1 VARRDNAYS
10 RVIAWLKLLLPLAAL
25 ALLSTLFLVARTID
39 PTRAIPTAEVD
50 VADLARDPRVR
61 APDYTG
67 VTADGGALR
76 VVAETAWPDLDGQAR
91 MAARVVR
98 GELVTPDGAR
108 YEMTALEGVID
119 AEAGRVVLDGDV
131 VVSLPAGYTVRSAR
145 IETSLDASR
154 LVSPGPVAMEGPI
167 GQLSAGAMEARAEVV
182 GATDGDRRHVVVFT
196 GGVKLIYD
204 PEPGE

>member
-1 VARRDNAYS
+1 MARRDNAYS

-108 YEMTALEGVID
+108 YEMTALEGVI
-119 AEAGRVVLDGDV
+119 
-131 VVSLPAGYTVRSAR
+131 
-145 IETSLDASR
+145 
-154 LVSPGPVAMEGPI
+154 
-167 GQLSAGAMEARAEVV
+167 
-182 GATDGDRRHVVVFT
+182 
-196 GGVKLIYD
+196 
-204 PEPGE
+204 